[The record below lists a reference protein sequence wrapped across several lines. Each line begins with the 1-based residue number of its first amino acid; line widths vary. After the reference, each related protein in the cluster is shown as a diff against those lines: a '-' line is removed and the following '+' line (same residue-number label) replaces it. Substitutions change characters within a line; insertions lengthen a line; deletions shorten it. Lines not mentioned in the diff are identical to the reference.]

1 MASVAN
7 LYVILALFLV
17 GLFLT
22 PVSMTS
28 TAETSAT
35 TAAPVESAA
44 TATPT
49 SRSRYAHPDWL
60 VDAAWLQ
67 QHLHGP
73 GIKVIALTAVS
84 NFNNGHIPGA
94 AQVDWTDL
102 GLADTSDPAI
112 AKWQGAIEQQL
123 TRLGIS
129 PSDTVVIYDDGSL
142 YAPRLWWI
150 LDQLGQKDK
159 RILNGGLAAWT
170 QAGGQLEKGAP
181 KVQPA
186 ASSYK
191 ATPNT
196 AAIATLNE
204 VKADLHNPN
213 VVLVDARTQAE
224 FVKGH
229 IPGAVNIPFTDNAVS
244 GKLQVWKTAAEL
256 HAMYEAAGVTPDKTI
271 IPYCSTGVRSAATYF
286 ALTLI
291 GYPHVALY
299 SGSWDEWSSH
309 RDLPK
314 TIGAKP

>member
-1 MASVAN
+1 M
-7 LYVILALFLV
+7 
-17 GLFLT
+17 
-22 PVSMTS
+22 
-28 TAETSAT
+28 
-35 TAAPVESAA
+35 PVESAA
-44 TATPT
+44 TATPI
-49 SRSRYAHPDWL
+49 SKSGYAHPDWL
-60 VDAAWLQ
+60 VDAPWLQ
-67 QHLHGP
+67 QHLHDP
-73 GIKVIALTAVS
+73 GMKVIALTAVS

-291 GYPHVALY
+291 GYPHVSLY